1 MKQKIYIM
9 KRSGER
15 VEFDIDKIK
24 NAIRGANT
32 DDPSVTKIVP
42 EEIINS
48 IAESIKDQ
56 ASQIDRD
63 LTVEEIQNMVENQL
77 MTTPY
82 HEVARNYITY
92 RYHHNELRQRQKKT
106 DIDQK
111 IANIVE
117 LNNEEVKQEN
127 SNKNP
132 TILSVQ
138 RDYMAGEWSRY
149 YSNKYLLPKDVVEAH
164 KEGIIHFHDADYYAQ
179 HMHNCC
185 LINLDDMLQ
194 NGTCISGTRID
205 KPHSFLTACTVTSQI
220 VAQVASSQYGF

>member
-15 VEFDIDKIK
+15 VEFDVNKIK
-24 NAIRGANT
+24 NAIRGANK

-42 EEIINS
+42 EETVSS
-48 IAESIKDQ
+48 IAESIKEQ
-56 ASQIDRD
+56 ASSIDRD

-77 MTTPY
+77 MATPY

-92 RYHHNELRQRQKKT
+92 RYHHNELRSKKMT

-111 IANIVE
+111 IASVVE

-149 YSNKYLLPKDVVEAH
+149 YTNKYLLPQDIVEAH

-179 HMHNCC
+179 HMHSCD
-185 LINLDDMLQ
+185 LINFDAMLQ
-194 NGTCISGTRID
+194 NGTCISGTKID